1 VTRRM
6 PAEWEAHEAT
16 WMAWPTEG
24 PSAAD
29 LDASEIGRMRG
40 AWADVA
46 NAIAR
51 FEPVRM
57 VVDPADT
64 VAARALVDPAI
75 DLVPAPLDDCWM
87 RDMGPTFVIDDGA
100 VSAVSWVFNG
110 WGAPSWATWGKDAS
124 IAEFVAS
131 TIGVPVVASPMVNE
145 GGGIHV
151 DGRGA
156 ILLTETVQRGEG
168 RNPDWSRLQVEEEL
182 SRTLGTTTAFWL
194 PRGLTRDYDEFG
206 TRGHVDIVACFA
218 GPDTLLVHEQLDPS
232 HPDHQVTA
240 EVLDVLA
247 GVPGVDLVAVPAPT
261 VLRDAKGWV
270 DYSYI
275 NHYVVN
281 GAVILCSFDD
291 PSDAVASDILGQCYP
306 DREIVLVDARPIFD
320 RGGGVHC
327 ITQQQPVVPAT
338 PSASGVR
345 PWT

>member
-1 VTRRM
+1 
-6 PAEWEAHEAT
+6 
-16 WMAWPTEG
+16 
-24 PSAAD
+24 
-29 LDASEIGRMRG
+29 
-40 AWADVA
+40 
-46 NAIAR
+46 
-51 FEPVRM
+51 
-57 VVDPADT
+57 
-64 VAARALVDPAI
+64 
-75 DLVPAPLDDCWM
+75 
-87 RDMGPTFVIDDGA
+87 
-100 VSAVSWVFNG
+100 
-110 WGAPSWATWGKDAS
+110 
-124 IAEFVAS
+124 VAS